1 MANITSSFNM
11 QTSILTLLL
20 LLLSTQSS
28 ATSRSITDRFIQCL
42 HDRADPSFP
51 ITGEVYTPGN
61 SSFPT
66 VLQNYIR
73 NLRFNE
79 TTTPKPF
86 LIITAEHVSHIQAA
100 VVCGKQNRLLLK
112 TRSGGHDY
120 EGLSY
125 LTNTNQPFF
134 IVDMFNLR
142 SINVDIEQET
152 AWVQAGA
159 TLGEVYYRIAEK
171 SNKHGFPAGVC
182 PTVGVGGHFS
192 GGGYGNL
199 MRKYG
204 LSVDNIVDAQIID
217 VNGKLLDRKSMGEDL
232 FWAITGGGGV
242 SFGVVLA
249 YKIKLVR
256 VPEVVTVF
264 TIERREEQ
272 NLSTIAE
279 RWVQVAD
286 KLDRDLFLRMTF
298 SVINDTNGGKTVRAI
313 FPTLYLGNS
322 RNLVT
327 LLNKDFPELGLQESD
342 CTEMSWVESVLYYTG
357 FPSGTPTT
365 ALLSRTP
372 QRLNPFKIKS
382 DYVQNPIS
390 KRQFEFIFER
400 MKELENQMLAF
411 NPYGGRMSE
420 ISEFAKPFPHRSGNI
435 AKIQYEVNWEDLS
448 DEAENRYLNFTRL
461 MYDYMTPF
469 VSKNPREAFLNYR
482 DLDIGINSHGR
493 NAYTEGMVYGHKYFK
508 ETNYKRLVS
517 VKTKVDPDNFFRNEQ
532 SIPTLSS

>member
-28 ATSRSITDRFIQCL
+28 ATSGSITDRFIQCL
-42 HDRADPSFP
+42 QDRADPSFP
-51 ITGEVYTPGN
+51 ITGELYTPGN

-142 SINVDIEQET
+142 SVNVDIEQET

-217 VNGKLLDRKSMGEDL
+217 VNGKLLDRKNMGEDL